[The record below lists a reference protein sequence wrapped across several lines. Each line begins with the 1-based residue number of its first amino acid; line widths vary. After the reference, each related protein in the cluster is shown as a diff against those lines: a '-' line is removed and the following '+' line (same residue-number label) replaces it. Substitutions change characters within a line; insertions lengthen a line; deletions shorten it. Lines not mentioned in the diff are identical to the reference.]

1 MEADSGAGMVQPAVR
16 RSGLIIGLLSPL
28 RGAVFFKNHPKLITY
43 AVIPIIINTVLFI
56 VFFYFSLS
64 YFNRWL
70 EALLPQEQAWYW
82 VALTY
87 LLTVILIL
95 ILLIIIVFTFT
106 VLANLLASP
115 FNDALSAR
123 TETLAL
129 GLQSGEPFS
138 LKAIVREI
146 GRTII
151 EELKK
156 IVLFLG
162 TLALISLLN
171 LVPVLGQVLSMV
183 LGGLLTILWLGL
195 SFLDYALARH
205 GYRLGAKIKFIRR
218 NLLPVF
224 GYGLGVFAGLLVPVL
239 NLAFIPMAVVGGTLL
254 YLDLSGNGNRDA
266 IN

>member
-1 MEADSGAGMVQPAVR
+1 METDSGPGTVQPMTR
-16 RSGLIIGLLSPL
+16 RPGLITGLLSPL
-28 RGAVFFKNHPKLITY
+28 GGAVFFKNHPRLITY
-43 AVIPIIINTVLFI
+43 AVIPIIINTVLFV
-56 VFFYFSLS
+56 VFFYFSLG

-70 EALLPQEQAWYW
+70 EALLPREQAWYW

-87 LLTVILIL
+87 LLTVVLVL

-115 FNDALSAR
+115 FNDALSSR

-129 GLQSGEPFS
+129 GLKSPEPFS
-138 LKAIVREI
+138 IKAIIRET

-156 IVLFLG
+156 IVFFLG

-171 LVPVLGQVLSMV
+171 LVPVLGQVLSLI

-195 SFLDYALARH
+195 NFLDYSLARH
-205 GYRLGAKIKFIRR
+205 GYRLGAKLKFVRSNFI
-218 NLLPVF
+218 PVF

-239 NLAFIPMAVVGGTLL
+239 NLAFIPLAVVGGTLL
-254 YLDLSGNGNRDA
+254 YLDLSGDGNLGRR
-266 IN
+266 